1 VRFFR
6 AALAPGALLAAC
18 ALAAGCGPSST
29 TNVAEPAA
37 IASSQTAVTP
47 VPKPATDPKSD
58 ATTSKSTPKPT
69 TTKKVVVEFRTI
81 PFKKKTVTD
90 DSLGKGETVIR
101 TKGINGMRRVSYEVT
116 FVNGVRAA
124 KKLLRQQV
132 AKQPRTQVIAVG
144 TKAEESASSGCDPNY
159 SGACVPIAS
168 DVDCAGGS
176 GNGPAYV
183 RGPVTVVGNDIYD
196 LDRNHDGTGCED

>member
-1 VRFFR
+1 VHFIR

-18 ALAAGCGPSST
+18 ALATGCGPTGT
-29 TNVAEPAA
+29 TNVEEPAV
-37 IASSQTAVTP
+37 ITSSQTVAAP
-47 VPKPATDPKSD
+47 APKQ
-58 ATTSKSTPKPT
+58 TTTPKPT
-69 TTKKVVVEFRTI
+69 TPKQTTPPKPTTIKKVVVEFRTI

-90 DSLGKGETVIR
+90 DSLAKGETVIR
-101 TKGINGMRRVSYEVT
+101 TRGANGTRRLTYEVT
-116 FVNGVRAA
+116 FVNGVQTA
-124 KKLLRQQV
+124 KTLLRQEI
-132 AKQPRTQVIAVG
+132 AKQPTTQVTVIG
-144 TKAEESASSGCDPNY
+144 TKVSESSNCDPNY

-196 LDRNHDGTGCED
+196 LDRDNDGVGCED